1 MVDPESSYSRA
12 NVSDGYGTSDH
23 FERVIG
29 TRWADGMAEDE
40 GILYFFL
47 LRYYRRLE
55 NSRAHADGE
64 RPEPQVISPGEYATV
79 TDRLI
84 EDCQDG
90 HDRVTGDGMPSRLRN
105 LPSSR
110 YEELTGTA
118 GFWAALAFDQPFNDE
133 LAAVRNAGT

>member
-1 MVDPESSYSRA
+1 MGNPEMRGA
-12 NVSDGYGTSDH
+12 GVNEIPGYGTSDH
-23 FERVIG
+23 FEHAIG

-55 NSRAHADGE
+55 SSRVHADGE

-90 HDRVTGDGMPSRLRN
+90 HDRDTGDKMPSRLHN
-105 LPSSR
+105 LPAAR
-110 YEELTGTA
+110 YDELTVVVGH
-118 GFWAALAFDQPFNDE
+118 WATIAFDQSFGDQ
-133 LAAVRNAGT
+133 LAIVRGTAA